1 MRPGNRVS
9 PHMRAVAVAVAVARF
24 SLNSFHLRSSG
35 LDPDSDPHLLLIGRA
50 ATGFCR
56 VS

>member
-9 PHMRAVAVAVAVARF
+9 PHMRAVAVAVARF